1 MVVVGGGE
9 GVDGIVVREVGAINK
24 CSWRCCCHCCVATQC
39 CCYCCCY
46 CSSCA
51 AVVADTAVAT
61 VAVAATDVAVAAVPD
76 EATAPAATTTPRTLP
91 SNENKRAKVNK
102 SRMHLFARAGL
113 SIPSRR
119 TPSICLLHFSITCT

>member
-1 MVVVGGGE
+1 MVLLFVRLVLLISVRGVVVA
-9 GVDGIVVREVGAINK
+9 IVALLLSE
-24 CSWRCCCHCCVATQC
+24 C

-113 SIPSRR
+113 SIPSRK